1 MQTKSRDLKRTFL
14 DTACIREKQWEN
26 NLYIGNFL
34 RSFDVSNS
42 DKLDVHA
49 IVNVIFI
56 NKIIS
61 TVNVPTRLRSST
73 FELTGIYFRGVYF
86 RLWRLL
92 HHFGRMGWQKISFGP
107 IRAQKCLISICSF
120 NSIL

>member
-1 MQTKSRDLKRTFL
+1 MQTHFTDLKRTFL

-34 RSFDVSNS
+34 RCIDISNS

-56 NKIIS
+56 NKTIS
-61 TVNVPTRLRSST
+61 IVKVPTRLRSST
-73 FELTGIYFRGVYF
+73 FELTGIYFQ
-86 RLWRLL
+86 LWRLL
-92 HHFGRMGWQKISFGP
+92 HHFGLIGW
-107 IRAQKCLISICSF
+107 
-120 NSIL
+120 

>member
-34 RSFDVSNS
+34 RSFDISNS

-107 IRAQKCLISICSF
+107 IRVMLCT
-120 NSIL
+120 N